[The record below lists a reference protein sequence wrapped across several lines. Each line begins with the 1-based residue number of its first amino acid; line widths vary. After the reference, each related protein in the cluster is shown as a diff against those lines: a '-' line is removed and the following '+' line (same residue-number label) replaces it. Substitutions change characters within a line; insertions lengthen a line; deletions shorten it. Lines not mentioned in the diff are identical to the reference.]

1 MNFYINRDLTTEYLC
16 KSYFGERRDP
26 KQSARD
32 AIVGLRQQLQIIA
45 EKEEHLQKKI
55 DEKIKEAK
63 VNAVSNKA
71 STLKTIARSVTLM
84 QPNPPNNS
92 RNSGSLQEEANEVEL
107 DRLAAARLQLEMQM
121 NTLESTSF
129 DAETRQSTKKAADAL
144 SIIRGTPFVLVF
156 VFIWPQNSQ

>member
-45 EKEEHLQKKI
+45 KEEHLQKKI

-92 RNSGSLQEEANEVEL
+92 RSSGSLQEEANEVEL

-121 NTLESTSF
+121 QY
-129 DAETRQSTKKAADAL
+129 A
-144 SIIRGTPFVLVF
+144 IIDQL
-156 VFIWPQNSQ
+156 